1 MVLRHFLSCALA
13 CVLCL
18 PAWHAQAARDP
29 YPEGLKAYRA
39 GQYTK
44 AYKTLLPLA
53 RKKDPR
59 AMYLVGVM
67 YEAGRGV
74 PQDDPT
80 AAGWLEGSARAGNAS
95 AQYLLARMTI
105 EGRGVEKSRDKGV
118 ALLRAAAEQG
128 HKESVALL
136 ARLGAGPAPDAASG
150 ATAATAAKAAPA
162 TTTAAAATTPA
173 APATT
178 APGGSAS
185 AAGASPA
192 STSPLEKPI
201 AVIFARYDRKAA
213 QAALT
218 AFGAL
223 LQRGAQT
230 DGTEARRTLPQLAPD
245 VARQLWHAESVGDV
259 ETVRLA
265 TQIAREQRVPLAA
278 LVKEL
283 TQSGTPEALGVA
295 GLLEGLP
302 APDLAVRPGC
312 ATTIRAARADFAF
325 AWFQGARCIANEN
338 PRQASD
344 WMRAA
349 AAAGH
354 AGAQESVGRACVE
367 ADPPRWA
374 CAREWLGRAAE
385 AGRPSA
391 MPVLGWALTSQ
402 PNPSESD
409 LRIAIKWYEQAASSG
424 DTFAMNNLAALFE
437 RGPADVR
444 DLARARQWY
453 ARGAQAGFAPAQF
466 NLGRM
471 LAAGLGG
478 TADRPAATEWLR
490 KADAAGIVEARAAL
504 EQLTR

>member
-1 MVLRHFLSCALA
+1 MRRLTLCVAACLLWSLALP
-13 CVLCL
+13 V
-18 PAWHAQAARDP
+18 QAARDP

-53 RKKDPR
+53 RKKDAR

-67 YEAGRGV
+67 YETGRGV

-80 AAGWLEGSARAGNAS
+80 AAGWLEAAARGGNAS
-95 AQYLLARMTI
+95 AQYALARMTI

-150 ATAATAAKAAPA
+150 TTAATGTKAAT
-162 TTTAAAATTPA
+162 TTTAAASAAGSAATTTAPTPTTPA
-173 APATT
+173 A
-178 APGGSAS
+178 SA
-185 AAGASPA
+185 
-192 STSPLEKPI
+192 SPLEKPI
-201 AVIFARYDRKAA
+201 AVIFTRYERKTA

-223 LQRGAQT
+223 LQRAAQP
-230 DGTEARRTLPQLAPD
+230 DSAEARRTLTQMAPD

-265 TQIAREQRVPLAA
+265 TQTAREQRTPMAA

-283 TQSGTPEALGVA
+283 AQSGSPEALGVA

-312 ATTIRAARADFAF
+312 ATTIRAARGDFAF

-374 CAREWLGRAAE
+374 CAKEWLGRAAE

-402 PNPSESD
+402 PNPAESD
-409 LRIAIKWYEQAASSG
+409 LRAALKWYEQAAGSG

-453 ARGAQAGFAPAQF
+453 ARGAQAGFAPSQF

-478 TADRPAATEWLR
+478 AADRPAATEWLR
-490 KADAAGIVEARAAL
+490 KADAAGVTEARAAL

>member
-1 MVLRHFLSCALA
+1 MRRLTLCVAA
-13 CVLCL
+13 CLLCL
-18 PAWHAQAARDP
+18 LALPVQAAKDP

-53 RKKDPR
+53 RKKDAR

-67 YEAGRGV
+67 YETGRGV

-80 AAGWLEGSARAGNAS
+80 AAGWLEGSAKAGNAS

-105 EGRGVEKSRDKGV
+105 EGRGVEKSREKGV

-150 ATAATAAKAAPA
+150 ATAATGTKAA
-162 TTTAAAATTPA
+162 TTTTAAATTPA
-173 APATT
+173 TPGATAPSTT
-178 APGGSAS
+178 A
-185 AAGASPA
+185 
-192 STSPLEKPI
+192 SPLEKPI
-201 AVIFARYDRKAA
+201 AVIFTRYDRKAA

-223 LQRGAQT
+223 LQRTAQP
-230 DGTEARRTLPQLAPD
+230 DSTEARRTLMQMAPD

-265 TQIAREQRVPLAA
+265 TQAAREQRIPLAA

-312 ATTIRAARADFAF
+312 ATTIRAARADFSW

-374 CAREWLGRAAE
+374 CAKEWLGRAAE

-402 PNPSESD
+402 PNPAEND
-409 LRIAIKWYEQAASSG
+409 LRAALKWYEQAAGSG

-437 RGPADVR
+437 RGPADMR

-453 ARGAQAGFAPAQF
+453 AKGAQAGFAPAQF

-478 TADRPAATEWLR
+478 AADRPAATEWLR
-490 KADAAGIVEARAAL
+490 KADAAGVTEARAAL